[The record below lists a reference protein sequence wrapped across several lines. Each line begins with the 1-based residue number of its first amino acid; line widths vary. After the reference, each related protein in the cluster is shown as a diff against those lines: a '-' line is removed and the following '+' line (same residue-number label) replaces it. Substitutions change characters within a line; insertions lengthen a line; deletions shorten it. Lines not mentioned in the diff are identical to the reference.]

1 MTLNYLLLISTIVVA
16 LVVLAYAAEASGE

>member
-16 LVVLAYAAEASGE
+16 LVVLANAAEASGE